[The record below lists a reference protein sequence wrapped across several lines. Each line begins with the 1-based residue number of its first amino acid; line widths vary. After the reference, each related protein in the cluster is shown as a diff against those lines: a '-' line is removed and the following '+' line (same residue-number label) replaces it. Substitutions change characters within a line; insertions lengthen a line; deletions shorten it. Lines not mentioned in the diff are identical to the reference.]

1 MYSLVCKRCGRK
13 LKSET
18 SRRRGY
24 GPACYR
30 KIGSDEKKDT
40 EEPKHIEK
48 IEQVKQLGG
57 QLDIEDVLYE
67 MS

>member
-18 SRRRGY
+18 SRSRGY

-40 EEPKHIEK
+40 EEPKETKHIEK
-48 IEQVKQLGG
+48 IEQVK
-57 QLDIEDVLYE
+57 
-67 MS
+67 